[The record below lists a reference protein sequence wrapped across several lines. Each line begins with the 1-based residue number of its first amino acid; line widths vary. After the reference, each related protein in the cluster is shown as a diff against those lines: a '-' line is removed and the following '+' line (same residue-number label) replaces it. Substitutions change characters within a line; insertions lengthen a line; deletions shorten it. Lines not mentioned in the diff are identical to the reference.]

1 VVNLPVRFIARHLIA
16 ILLAGAV
23 LVSSGSAVPPVVDA
37 VTGALPGGPVELVRP
52 LTYMLTA
59 PLSNVLDA
67 LTFLSVARAKAL
79 AATCMT
85 VLALAGALRRPGRRL
100 LRAVLWPLGFVLLA
114 AAAVLL
120 PRPVPRLVPTDP
132 AAEVIDYHVH
142 TRLSHDGRPDWTPA
156 RAAWWHARQGFT
168 ATYITDH
175 NRVFGGSENE
185 VIPLLPGVEWS
196 LHELHLLAIGPGRE
210 LDRSRY
216 SGSLER
222 MLPVFTQLH
231 ADGALAI
238 GSIPEYWRYH
248 RESLERLVA
257 EGIDGFEIV
266 NCAPKAI
273 SFSSAARADVVSLA
287 RGHDL
292 LLVGAS
298 DNHGWGM
305 ATCVWNLMVPGSSG
319 LPSNRVI
326 ARPIALVQ
334 GDQRAWHAAVSQ
346 SWEML
351 RALSWPERVSWLTW
365 IALVTIY
372 RGLPRRE
379 GQRGGFGIL
388 ARSLGRAGGRES

>member
-1 VVNLPVRFIARHLIA
+1 
-16 ILLAGAV
+16 
-23 LVSSGSAVPPVVDA
+23 
-37 VTGALPGGPVELVRP
+37 
-52 LTYMLTA
+52 
-59 PLSNVLDA
+59 
-67 LTFLSVARAKAL
+67 
-79 AATCMT
+79 
-85 VLALAGALRRPGRRL
+85 
-100 LRAVLWPLGFVLLA
+100 
-114 AAAVLL
+114 
-120 PRPVPRLVPTDP
+120 
-132 AAEVIDYHVH
+132 
-142 TRLSHDGRPDWTPA
+142 
-156 RAAWWHARQGFT
+156 
-168 ATYITDH
+168 
-175 NRVFGGSENE
+175 
-185 VIPLLPGVEWS
+185 
-196 LHELHLLAIGPGRE
+196 
-210 LDRSRY
+210 
-216 SGSLER
+216 
-222 MLPVFTQLH
+222 LH